1 MENSW
6 PHLDF
11 RELKDTLTTVQL
23 WTQIVGKIRLVKSPW
38 LNHSWH
44 VTLYVSPSGLTTGTI
59 PYEKGSFCIDF
70 DFIKH
75 LLIITCSTGHWE
87 EIELRPRTVAD
98 FYHALFEKLAL
109 MGIDVTIYASPN
121 ELPLA
126 IPFAEDETHFVYD
139 PEQINLFWQA
149 LVKIDAVFNRF
160 RTRFTGKCS
169 PVHFF
174 WGAFDLAVTRFSG
187 RTAPK
192 YLSGSPNMPLAVM
205 QEAYSHEVSSCGF
218 WAGSDDFPFPVFYA
232 YCYPTPANFANQPVK
247 PKQAFFSAEMGEFFI
262 KYEDVV
268 NAEDPEAALLEFMQ
282 STYEA
287 AANTGNWARAALE
300 CDLTI
305 FEKPRP

>member
-1 MENSW
+1 
-6 PHLDF
+6 
-11 RELKDTLTTVQL
+11 
-23 WTQIVGKIRLVKSPW
+23 
-38 LNHSWH
+38 
-44 VTLYVSPSGLTTGTI
+44 
-59 PYEKGSFCIDF
+59 
-70 DFIKH
+70 
-75 LLIITCSTGHWE
+75 
-87 EIELRPRTVAD
+87 
-98 FYHALFEKLAL
+98 
-109 MGIDVTIYASPN
+109 
-121 ELPLA
+121 
-126 IPFAEDETHFVYD
+126 
-139 PEQINLFWQA
+139 
-149 LVKIDAVFNRF
+149 
-160 RTRFTGKCS
+160 
-169 PVHFF
+169 
-174 WGAFDLAVTRFSG
+174 
-187 RTAPK
+187 
-192 YLSGSPNMPLAVM
+192 MPLAVM